1 MRYLKPHFYDQF
13 VCTAGD
19 CPDTCCAGWQIV
31 IDEDSL
37 ERYGNEKSEFGKR
50 LRNSIDWEEEC
61 FYQNNRRCAFLNDEN
76 LCDLYKELGPDS
88 LCDTCRLYPRHTEE
102 YEGLRELSLSLS
114 CPEAARIILS
124 CKEPVRFLE
133 EETDEE
139 DDFEEFD
146 FMMFS
151 QLEDT
156 RDVLFRI
163 LQNRELPLQERM
175 TAAEQL
181 AEQYQICMEEQREYD
196 IDDLLRKYEKHL
208 EEGTLSECVAESL
221 AEKGVD
227 AASFHAYDRQVKELA
242 VLRGLERLRPE
253 WDTVL
258 DGTEKALYQNGETAY
273 QAICEEFHRT
283 WGAAG
288 ERRAEWENIGE
299 QLLMFFVYTYFC
311 GAVYD
316 DMVCSKMELALFSV
330 RWIQEI
336 LVARWLEN
344 GKTLSMHDIE
354 ELSWRYARE
363 DVRSGDNQNAREG
376 WLFETYAPEGVISS
390 GGNINKVSK
399 LLEKREGKPVG
410 APELRALYKDLLALP
425 LEGRMEK
432 YSLNAYRAD
441 VIVPALD
448 IFLGVVDMSGAK
460 QLVIPKIGLVDGTIR
475 LMWLN
480 ADSLE
485 DGVCPGLA
493 H

>member
-13 VCTAGD
+13 TCTAGD

-37 ERYGNEKSEFGKR
+37 ERYGKEQGEFGKR

-61 FYQNNRRCAFLNDEN
+61 FYQKNRRCAFLNDEN
-76 LCDLYKELGPDS
+76 LCDLYKALGPDA

-124 CKEPVRFLE
+124 CQEPVRFLA

-156 RDVLFRI
+156 RDVLFKI
-163 LQNRELPLQERM
+163 LQNRTMPLQERM
-175 TAAEQL
+175 RRRNSLPNSIRSAWKNSGNT
-181 AEQYQICMEEQREYD
+181 I

-208 EEGTLSECVAESL
+208 EEGIPKRVRSGKSGPKRCGRCGIPRMGTSEKRTGCSP
-221 AEKGVD
+221 KPR
-227 AASFHAYDRQVKELA
+227 AACARNGMRCL
-242 VLRGLERLRPE
+242 
-253 WDTVL
+253 TVQKKCCTRMANL
-258 DGTEKALYQNGETAY
+258 LT

-283 WGAAG
+283 FGAKSS
-288 ERRAEWENIGE
+288 RRAEWENIGE
-299 QLLMFFVYTYFC
+299 QLLMFFAYTYFC

-336 LVARWLEN
+336 LLARWLEN
-344 GKTLSMHDIE
+344 GKTLSMHDVE

-363 DVRSGDNQNAREG
+363 VEHSDDNLNALED
-376 WLFETYAPEGVISS
+376 WLFETYAPEGCV
-390 GGNINKVSK
+390 
-399 LLEKREGKPVG
+399 LEE
-410 APELRALYKDLLALP
+410 EQ
-425 LEGRMEK
+425 E
-432 YSLNAYRAD
+432 
-441 VIVPALD
+441 
-448 IFLGVVDMSGAK
+448 
-460 QLVIPKIGLVDGTIR
+460 
-475 LMWLN
+475 
-480 ADSLE
+480 
-485 DGVCPGLA
+485 
-493 H
+493 

>member
-13 VCTAGD
+13 TCTAGD

-37 ERYGNEKSEFGKR
+37 ERYGKEQGEFGKR
-50 LRNSIDWEEEC
+50 LRNSIDWEEDC
-61 FYQNNRRCAFLNDEN
+61 FYQKNRRCAFLNDEN
-76 LCDLYKELGPDS
+76 LCDLYKALGPDA

-124 CKEPVRFLE
+124 CQEPVRFLA

-156 RDVLFRI
+156 RDVLFKI
-163 LQNRELPLQERM
+163 LQNRTMPLQERM
-175 TAAEQL
+175 RAAEQL

-196 IDDLLRKYEKHL
+196 IDELLRKYEKHL
-208 EEGTLSECVAESL
+208 EEETLSECAAESL
-221 AEKGVD
+221 AQKGVD
-227 AASFHAYDRQVKELA
+227 AAGFHVWERQRKELA
-242 VLRGLERLRPE
+242 VLRSLERLRPE
-253 WDTVL
+253 WDEVL
-258 DGTEKALYQNGETAY
+258 DGTEKVLYQNGESAY

-283 WGAAG
+283 FGAKSS
-288 ERRAEWENIGE
+288 RRAEWENIGE

-336 LVARWLEN
+336 LLARWLEN
-344 GKTLSMHDIE
+344 GKTLSMHDVE

-363 DVRSGDNQNAREG
+363 VEHSDDNLNALED
-376 WLFETYAPEGVISS
+376 WLFETYAPEGCV
-390 GGNINKVSK
+390 
-399 LLEKREGKPVG
+399 LEE
-410 APELRALYKDLLALP
+410 EQ
-425 LEGRMEK
+425 E
-432 YSLNAYRAD
+432 
-441 VIVPALD
+441 
-448 IFLGVVDMSGAK
+448 
-460 QLVIPKIGLVDGTIR
+460 
-475 LMWLN
+475 
-480 ADSLE
+480 
-485 DGVCPGLA
+485 
-493 H
+493 